1 MDDCLKHGF
10 LGPEKS
16 GKTFAGLYQSRK
28 EPLIIRLNPTREK
41 SMSEG
46 AHVVASKDALVSAV
60 KTRDRKKKT
69 VICWDI
75 SARLDG
81 FEAFD
86 FACRVAIA
94 CRVDRD
100 TQERCAI
107 FLNEGESL
115 FPKSAKLTPHVNQVI
130 RQGRQHCLVPL
141 YWTAQ
146 RPRDVNLQLR
156 NNSNF
161 MNFFRNND
169 DSYVDFVKSK
179 ADKEASERVKVLEK
193 YSFIRTTT
201 TGDPWKVVK
210 KVQNLKS

>member
-1 MDDCLKHGF
+1 MKTDCLKYGY

-16 GKTFAGLYQSRK
+16 GKTFAGLYESRNEK
-28 EPLIIRLNPTREK
+28 LIIRLNPTRELA
-41 SMSEG
+41 MSEG
-46 AHVVASKDALVSAV
+46 AHIVQSKRQLVSAV
-60 KTRDRKKKT
+60 KMRDRRKKT
-69 VICWDI
+69 ILCWDI
-75 SARLDG
+75 SPRLAGYD
-81 FEAFD
+81 AFD

-94 CRVDRD
+94 
-100 TQERCAI
+100 TPERCAI

-115 FPKSAKLTPHVNQVI
+115 FPKNAALTQYVNQVI

-179 ADKEASERVKVLEK
+179 ADKAASEAVKTIEK
-193 YSFIRTTT
+193 YSFIQTTT
-201 TGDPWKVVK
+201 TGDLWKIVK

>member
-1 MDDCLKHGF
+1 MSKNDCLKRAY
-10 LGPEKS
+10 LGPETC
-16 GKTFAGLYQSRK
+16 GKTFAGLHESRNEK
-28 EPLIIRLNPTREK
+28 LIIRLNPTREK

-46 AHVVASKDALVSAV
+46 AHTVFTKRQLVAAL

-69 VICWDI
+69 SICWDI
-75 SARLDG
+75 SSRLDG
-81 FEAFD
+81 YEAFD

-94 CRVDRD
+94 
-100 TQERCAI
+100 TPERCAI

-115 FPKSAKLTPHVNQVI
+115 FPKSAPLSPAVNQVI

-156 NNSNF
+156 NNTNF

-169 DSYVDFVKSK
+169 DSYVDFVKSR
-179 ADKEASERVKVLEK
+179 ADKEASEAVRTLEK
-193 YSFIRTTT
+193 FSYIQTVN
-201 TGDPWKVVK
+201 TGERWQIIKNVK
-210 KVQNLKS
+210 KSKS